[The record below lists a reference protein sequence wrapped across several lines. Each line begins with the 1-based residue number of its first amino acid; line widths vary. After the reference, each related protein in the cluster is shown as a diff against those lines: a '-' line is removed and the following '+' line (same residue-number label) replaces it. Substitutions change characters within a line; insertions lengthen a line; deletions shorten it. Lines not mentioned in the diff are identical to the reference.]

1 MESEG
6 WWWRRCLWWWKF
18 YGWPLTTHSL
28 KALEM
33 FGYVGVRFSNWF
45 SWLTNLVELYI
56 TNRNNCQ
63 HLPPLYQLPSLRKL
77 YIEKMDG
84 LDLEYVTNLDNIVD
98 NGNAAMTTSTSTSTS
113 TSSSHQY
120 KQHMPLSSFPC
131 LFYSCIWNCYK
142 LTCMPL
148 FPNLEK
154 EFSLMNTSLKLV
166 QQTIVMN
173 NTGFLY
179 FRPLPLPLSTS
190 SLFSPN

>member
-6 WWWRRCLWWWKF
+6 WWWRSCLWWWKF
-18 YGWPLTTHSL
+18 YGWPLTTQSL
-28 KALEM
+28 KALEV

-56 TNRNNCQ
+56 TNCNNCQ

-98 NGNAAMTTSTSTSTS
+98 NGNAAMTTSTS

-166 QQTIVMN
+166 QQTIVMT

>member
-6 WWWRRCLWWWKF
+6 WWWRSCLWWWKF
-18 YGWPLTTHSL
+18 YGWPLTTQSL
-28 KALEM
+28 KALEV

-98 NGNAAMTTSTSTSTS
+98 NGNAAMTTSTSTS
-113 TSSSHQY
+113 SSHQY
-120 KQHMPLSSFPC
+120 KQQMPLSSFPC

-142 LTCMPL
+142 LTCMPS

-166 QQTIVMN
+166 QQTIVMT
-173 NTGFLY
+173 NTGFLH

>member
-1 MESEG
+1 
-6 WWWRRCLWWWKF
+6 
-18 YGWPLTTHSL
+18 
-28 KALEM
+28 M
-33 FGYVGVRFSNWF
+33 FGYVGVRFLNWF
-45 SWLTNLVELYI
+45 SWLTNVVELYI

-98 NGNAAMTTSTSTSTS
+98 NGNAAMTTSTSTS

-166 QQTIVMN
+166 QQTIVMT
-173 NTGFLY
+173 NTGFLH

>member
-1 MESEG
+1 
-6 WWWRRCLWWWKF
+6 
-18 YGWPLTTHSL
+18 
-28 KALEM
+28 M

-56 TNRNNCQ
+56 TNSNNCQ

-77 YIEKMDG
+77 YIEKMDS
-84 LDLEYVTNLDNIVD
+84 LDYVTNLDITDKIFVSLPSPATFFFPSLETLNLDNFPNLKGWWRGNIVD
-98 NGNAAMTTSTSTSTS
+98 NGNAAMTTSTSTL
-113 TSSSHQY
+113 SSHQY
-120 KQHMPLSSFPC
+120 KQHIPLSSFPC

-166 QQTIVMN
+166 QQTIVMT
-173 NTGFLY
+173 NTGFLH